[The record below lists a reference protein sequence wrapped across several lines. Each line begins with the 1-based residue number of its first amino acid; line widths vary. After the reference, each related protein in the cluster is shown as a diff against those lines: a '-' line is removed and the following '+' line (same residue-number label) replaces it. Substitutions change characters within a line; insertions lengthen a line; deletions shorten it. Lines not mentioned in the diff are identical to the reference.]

1 MEKEIELSNNLIKK
15 KDQLGEGLKE
25 LMLSIILVVKNLMIM
40 GFGWQVNLRMNLK
53 LHKVQLIVE
62 KMIV

>member
-15 KDQLGEGLKE
+15 IDQLGEGLKE